1 LGQALLYSKII
12 GKGEPFLILHGY
24 FGMGDNWKTFATH
37 LSENYQ
43 VHLIDLRNH
52 GRSFHDDEFNY
63 DVMVED
69 VLTYIKHYKFKQVT
83 VLGHSMGGKIAM
95 LLAVTYPEVIKRLIV
110 ADIAPK
116 YYPPHH
122 QEILEGLNSVD
133 FNKQK
138 TRKEVE
144 QVLQQYI
151 ADAATRQFLLR
162 NVYWQSKEKLAFRFN
177 LKSLTEN
184 SNEVGEGLPSFTE
197 YNGPVL
203 FLKGGNSG
211 YISKQ
216 DVPLIKA
223 HFPNAKLMT
232 VKNSGHWLHVENPT
246 DFYEYIVDFL
256 SKN

>member
-1 LGQALLYSKII
+1 LEQALLYSKII

-43 VHLIDLRNH
+43 VHLMDLRNH

-151 ADAATRQFLLR
+151 TDAATRQFLLR
-162 NVYWQSKEKLAFRFN
+162 NVY
-177 LKSLTEN
+177 
-184 SNEVGEGLPSFTE
+184 
-197 YNGPVL
+197 Y
-203 FLKGGNSG
+203 
-211 YISKQ
+211 
-216 DVPLIKA
+216 VPLIKA